1 MSHRNPEQ
9 VGSTRRKLIDFA
21 RQLADRLFA
30 VPDAQA
36 RANGW
41 TVSRSPSG
49 LGRVYRDPR
58 IRLLVPCPACAG
70 DGCRSCGGRG
80 RVLPAVAVP
89 APRPAVSVPRPAGTP
104 PTDPGLSGPAVA
116 RPSGR
121 AVADPSGA
129 AVAGPSGPAVAGL
142 AGLADPD
149 RSGSAGAE
157 AATAGWSR

>member
-1 MSHRNPEQ
+1 MSHRNPDQ
-9 VGSTRRKLIDFA
+9 VGSTRRKLTDFA
-21 RQLADRLFA
+21 RRLADRLFA
-30 VPDAQA
+30 ASDARA

-89 APRPAVSVPRPAGTP
+89 APRPAVTVHRPAGTHSSP
-104 PTDPGLSGPAVA
+104 DGPATA
-116 RPSGR
+116 P
-121 AVADPSGA
+121 A
-129 AVAGPSGPAVAGL
+129 A
-142 AGLADPD
+142 
-149 RSGSAGAE
+149 
-157 AATAGWSR
+157 AGWPR

>member
-9 VGSTRRKLIDFA
+9 VGSTRRKLIELV
-21 RQLADRLFA
+21 RRLADRLFA
-30 VPDAQA
+30 GPDARA

-104 PTDPGLSGPAVA
+104 LTDPGLSGQVL
-116 RPSGR
+116 
-121 AVADPSGA
+121 
-129 AVAGPSGPAVAGL
+129 AGPSGPAVAGPEL
-142 AGLADPD
+142 
-149 RSGSAGAE
+149 SGSAGPETAV
-157 AATAGWSR
+157 AGWSR